1 MFEILVN
8 GISRTHRDLQET
20 ALDAGRVLK
29 FRDLNSEVKVV
40 NETTKQWVIVTDG
53 VFATPRWSDV

>member
-1 MFEILVN
+1 MFEIQVN
-8 GISRTHRDLQET
+8 GIPRTYRDLQET

-29 FRDLNSEVKVV
+29 FGDLSSEVKVV
-40 NETTKQWVIVTDG
+40 NETTKQWLVVTDG